1 MKIFSVG
8 ELLMGNQFHI
18 GAVSSNE
25 AIANS
30 ALKEAVLEIK
40 RIEEKLST
48 YKEHSETNLINDNA
62 GITTVEV
69 SEETIALIERS
80 IKISVLTQG
89 AFDITYGGLAKK
101 FWNFDKEMKEL
112 PNIEDAKKAVS
123 LINYRNIEINKSE
136 STVFLKEKGMRIG
149 FGGIGKGYAADMAK
163 KVMISMGIDS
173 GVVNASGDMTVWGLK
188 PEGEKWSIG
197 IVHPSYQNAFFSK
210 MEITNHSVA
219 TSGNYEKYVMIGGK
233 RYSHTI
239 DPKTGMPIKGIK
251 SITTICPFAEFADA
265 IATPIMVMGIEKGLN
280 LVNQINGLECII
292 FDDDDKIYVSNNINL
307 KK

>member
-1 MKIFSVG
+1 
-8 ELLMGNQFHI
+8 MGNQFHI

-89 AFDITYGGLAKK
+89 AFDITYGGLDKK

>member
-1 MKIFSVG
+1 
-8 ELLMGNQFHI
+8 MGNQFHI
-18 GAVSSNE
+18 GAVCDHEKLGQNAIDE
-25 AIANS
+25 AIH
-30 ALKEAVLEIK
+30 EIK

-48 YKEHSETNLINDNA
+48 YKENSETNLINKNA
-62 GITTVEV
+62 GVAPVEV

-80 IKISVLTQG
+80 IKISALTQG
-89 AFDITYGGLAKK
+89 AFDITYGGLDKK

-123 LINYRNIEINKSE
+123 LINYRNIEINKSDA
-136 STVFLKEKGMRIG
+136 TVFLNEKGMRIG

-163 KVMISMGIDS
+163 KVMISMGIQS

-188 PEGEKWSIG
+188 PKGEKWSIG

-251 SITTICPFAEFADA
+251 SITTVCPFAEFADA

-292 FDDDDKIYVSNNINL
+292 FDDNDKIYVSNNIIL

>member
-1 MKIFSVG
+1 
-8 ELLMGNQFHI
+8 MGNQFHI
-18 GAVSSNE
+18 GAVSSDE
-25 AIANS
+25 ELANS
-30 ALKEAVLEIK
+30 ALNEAVQEIK

-48 YKEHSETNLINDNA
+48 YKEYSETNLINNNA
-62 GITTVEV
+62 GITPIEV
-69 SEETIALIERS
+69 SEETIALIERA
-80 IKISVLTQG
+80 IKISDLTQG
-89 AFDITYGGLAKK
+89 AFDITYGGLDKK

-123 LINYRNIEINKSE
+123 FINYRNIEIDKKE
-136 STVFLKEKGMRIG
+136 STVFLKQKGMRIG
-149 FGGIGKGYAADMAK
+149 FGGIGKGYAADAAK

-188 PEGEKWSIG
+188 PKGEKWSIG
-197 IVHPSYQNAFFSK
+197 IVHPSFQNAFFSK

-251 SITTICPFAEFADA
+251 SITTICSYAEFADA

-292 FDDDDKIYVSNNINL
+292 FDDNDKIYVSNNINL

>member
-1 MKIFSVG
+1 
-8 ELLMGNQFHI
+8 MGNQFHI
-18 GAVSSNE
+18 GVVCESEKFGNE
-25 AIANS
+25 
-30 ALKEAVLEIK
+30 VLELSINEIK

-48 YKEHSETNLINDNA
+48 YKEFSETNLINKNA
-62 GITTVEV
+62 GIQPIEI
-69 SEETIALIERS
+69 SEETISLIERS
-80 IKISVLTQG
+80 IKISKLTQG
-89 AFDITYGGLAKK
+89 AFDITYGGLDTK

-112 PNIEDAKKAVS
+112 PSINDAQKAVS
-123 LINYRNIEINKSE
+123 LINYENILIDRSNA
-136 STVFLKEKGMRIG
+136 TVFLKEKGMRIG

-163 KVMISMGIDS
+163 KVMISMGIES
-173 GVVNASGDMTVWGLK
+173 GVVNASGDMTVWGNK
-188 PEGEKWSIG
+188 PNGEKWSIG
-197 IVHPSYQNAFFSK
+197 IAHPNYQNAFFSK

-251 SITTICPFAEFADA
+251 SITTISPFAEFADA

>member
-1 MKIFSVG
+1 MKIYKVS

-18 GAVSSNE
+18 GAVSSDE
-25 AIANS
+25 ELANS
-30 ALKEAVLEIK
+30 ALVEAVQEIK

-48 YKEHSETNLINDNA
+48 YKEHSETNLINKNA
-62 GITTVEV
+62 GITPVEV
-69 SEETIALIERS
+69 SKETIALIERAL
-80 IKISVLTQG
+80 KISELTQG
-89 AFDITYGGLAKK
+89 AFDISYGGLDKK
-101 FWNFDKEMKEL
+101 FWNFDKKMKVL
-112 PNIEDAKKAVS
+112 PSIEDAKKAVL
-123 LINYRNIEINKSE
+123 LINYKNIEINKSN

-163 KVMISMGIDS
+163 KVMTSLGIQS

-188 PEGEKWSIG
+188 PEGKKWTIA
-197 IVHPSYQNAFFSK
+197 VAHPLYQNSFFSK
-210 MEITNHSVA
+210 MELSDQSVA
-219 TSGNYEKYVMIGGK
+219 TSGNYEKYVFIGGQK
-233 RYSHTI
+233 YSHTI
-239 DPKTGMPIKGIK
+239 DPKTGMPIRGIK

-292 FDDDDKIYVSNNINL
+292 FDDEDKIYVSNNINI

>member
-1 MKIFSVG
+1 MKIYSVG

-25 AIANS
+25 ELANS
-30 ALKEAVLEIK
+30 ALNEAVQEIK

-48 YKEHSETNLINDNA
+48 YKEHSETNLINNNA
-62 GITTVEV
+62 GITPVLV
-69 SEETIALIERS
+69 SEETIALIERA
-80 IKISVLTQG
+80 IKISDLTQG
-89 AFDITYGGLAKK
+89 AFDITYGGLDKK

-112 PNIEDAKKAVS
+112 PNIEDAQKAVS
-123 LINYRNIEINKSE
+123 LINYRNIEIDKKE
-136 STVFLKEKGMRIG
+136 STVFLKQKGMRIG
-149 FGGIGKGYAADMAK
+149 FGGIGKGYAADAAK
-163 KVMISMGIDS
+163 KVMISMGINS

-197 IVHPSYQNAFFSK
+197 IAHPSYQNAFFSK

-239 DPKTGMPIKGIK
+239 DPKTGMPIKGVK
-251 SITTICPFAEFADA
+251 SITTICPYAEFADA

-292 FDDDDKIYVSNNINL
+292 FDDEDKIYVSNNINI

>member
-1 MKIFSVG
+1 MKIYSVG

-25 AIANS
+25 ELANS
-30 ALKEAVLEIK
+30 ALNEAVQEIK

-48 YKEHSETNLINDNA
+48 YKEHSETNLINNNA
-62 GITTVEV
+62 GIKPVKV
-69 SEETIALIERS
+69 SEEIIALIERA
-80 IKISVLTQG
+80 IKISDLTQG
-89 AFDITYGGLAKK
+89 AFDITYGGLDKK

-112 PNIEDAKKAVS
+112 PNIEDAQKAVS
-123 LINYRNIEINKSE
+123 LINYRNIEIDKKE
-136 STVFLKEKGMRIG
+136 STVFLKQKGMRIG
-149 FGGIGKGYAADMAK
+149 FGGIGKGYAADAAK
-163 KVMISMGIDS
+163 KVMISMGINS

-197 IVHPSYQNAFFSK
+197 IAHPSYQNAFFSK

-239 DPKTGMPIKGIK
+239 DPKTGMPIKGVK
-251 SITTICPFAEFADA
+251 SITTIRPYAEFADA

-292 FDDDDKIYVSNNINL
+292 FDDEDKIYVSNNINI

>member
-1 MKIFSVG
+1 LKIYSVG

-25 AIANS
+25 ELANC
-30 ALKEAVLEIK
+30 ALNEAVQEIK

-48 YKEHSETNLINDNA
+48 YKEHSETNLINNNA
-62 GITTVEV
+62 GITPVEV
-69 SEETIALIERS
+69 SEETIGLIERA
-80 IKISVLTQG
+80 IKISDLTQG
-89 AFDITYGGLAKK
+89 AFDITYGGLDKK

-112 PNIEDAKKAVS
+112 PNIEDAQKAVS
-123 LINYRNIEINKSE
+123 LINYRNIEIDKKE
-136 STVFLKEKGMRIG
+136 SIVFLKQKGMRIG
-149 FGGIGKGYAADMAK
+149 FGGIGKGYAADAAK

-188 PEGEKWSIG
+188 PKGEKWSIG

-239 DPKTGMPIKGIK
+239 DPKTGMPIKGVK
-251 SITTICPFAEFADA
+251 SITTICPYAEFADA

-292 FDDDDKIYVSNNINL
+292 FDDEDKIYVSNNINI

>member
-25 AIANS
+25 IIANS

-62 GITTVEV
+62 GITPVEV

-89 AFDITYGGLAKK
+89 AFDITYGGLDKK

>member
-1 MKIFSVG
+1 
-8 ELLMGNQFHI
+8 MGNQFHI

-25 AIANS
+25 EMANS

-62 GITTVEV
+62 GIKPVEV
-69 SEETIALIERS
+69 SEETITLIERS
-80 IKISVLTQG
+80 IKISALTQG
-89 AFDITYGGLAKK
+89 AFDITYGGLDKK

-123 LINYRNIEINKSE
+123 LINYRKIEINKSDA
-136 STVFLKEKGMRIG
+136 TVFLKEKGMRIG

>member
-1 MKIFSVG
+1 MKIYSRSA
-8 ELLMGNQFHI
+8 LLMGNQFHI
-18 GAVSSNE
+18 GAVCDHEKLGQNAIDE
-25 AIANS
+25 AIH
-30 ALKEAVLEIK
+30 EIK

-48 YKEHSETNLINDNA
+48 YKENSETNLINKNA
-62 GITTVEV
+62 GVAPVEV

-89 AFDITYGGLAKK
+89 AFDITYGGLDKK

-163 KVMISMGIDS
+163 KVMISMGIDN

>member
-1 MKIFSVG
+1 MKIYSVA

-25 AIANS
+25 ELANS
-30 ALKEAVLEIK
+30 ALNEAVQEIK

-48 YKEHSETNLINDNA
+48 YKEHSETNLINNNA
-62 GITTVEV
+62 GISPVEV
-69 SEETIALIERS
+69 SEETIVLIERA
-80 IKISVLTQG
+80 IKISTLTQG
-89 AFDITYGGLAKK
+89 AFDITYGGLDKK

-112 PNIEDAKKAVS
+112 PNIEDAQKAVS
-123 LINYRNIEINKSE
+123 LINYRNIEIDKKE
-136 STVFLKEKGMRIG
+136 STVFLKQKGMRIG
-149 FGGIGKGYAADMAK
+149 FGGIGKGYAADAAK
-163 KVMISMGIDS
+163 KVMISKGIDS

-188 PEGEKWSIG
+188 PKGEKWSIG

-251 SITTICPFAEFADA
+251 SITTICPYAEFADA

-292 FDDDDKIYVSNNINL
+292 FDDEDKIYVSNNINI

>member
-1 MKIFSVG
+1 MKIYSVG

-18 GAVSSNE
+18 GAVSSDE
-25 AIANS
+25 ELANS
-30 ALKEAVLEIK
+30 ALNEAVQEIK

-48 YKEHSETNLINDNA
+48 YKEHSETNLINNNA
-62 GITTVEV
+62 GITPVAV
-69 SEETIALIERS
+69 SEEIIGLIERA
-80 IKISVLTQG
+80 IKISTLTQG
-89 AFDITYGGLAKK
+89 AFDITYGGLDKK

-112 PNIEDAKKAVS
+112 PNIEDAQKAVS
-123 LINYRNIEINKSE
+123 LINYRNIEIDKKE
-136 STVFLKEKGMRIG
+136 STVFLKQKGMRIG
-149 FGGIGKGYAADMAK
+149 FGGIGKGYAADAAK

-188 PEGEKWSIG
+188 PKGEKWSIG
-197 IVHPSYQNAFFSK
+197 IVHPSFQNAFFSK

-251 SITTICPFAEFADA
+251 SITTICPYAEFADA

-292 FDDDDKIYVSNNINL
+292 FDDEDKIYVSNNINI

>member
-1 MKIFSVG
+1 LKIFSVG

-25 AIANS
+25 IIANS

-62 GITTVEV
+62 GITPVEV

-89 AFDITYGGLAKK
+89 AFDITYGGLDKK

>member
-1 MKIFSVG
+1 MKIYSRSV
-8 ELLMGNQFHI
+8 LLMGNQFHI
-18 GAVSSNE
+18 GAVCDHEKLGQNAIDE
-25 AIANS
+25 AIH
-30 ALKEAVLEIK
+30 EIK

-48 YKEHSETNLINDNA
+48 YKENSETNLINKNA
-62 GITTVEV
+62 GVAPVEV
-69 SEETIALIERS
+69 SEETIALIERA
-80 IKISVLTQG
+80 IKISALTQG
-89 AFDITYGGLAKK
+89 AFDITYGGLDKK

-123 LINYRNIEINKSE
+123 LINYRNIEINKSDA
-136 STVFLKEKGMRIG
+136 TVFLNEKGMRIG

-163 KVMISMGIDS
+163 KVMISMGIQS

-188 PEGEKWSIG
+188 PKGEKWSIG
-197 IVHPSYQNAFFSK
+197 IAHPNYQHAFFSK

-219 TSGNYEKYVMIGGK
+219 TSGNYEKYVMIGGE

-251 SITTICPFAEFADA
+251 SITTVCPFAEFADA

-292 FDDDDKIYVSNNINL
+292 FDDNDKIYVSNNIIL

>member
-1 MKIFSVG
+1 
-8 ELLMGNQFHI
+8 MGNQFHI

-89 AFDITYGGLAKK
+89 AFDITYGGLDKK

-163 KVMISMGIDS
+163 KVMISMGIDN

-251 SITTICPFAEFADA
+251 SITTVCPFAEFADA

-292 FDDDDKIYVSNNINL
+292 FDDNDKIYVSNNIIL

>member
-1 MKIFSVG
+1 
-8 ELLMGNQFHI
+8 MGNQFHI
-18 GAVSSNE
+18 GAVCDHEKLGQNAIDE
-25 AIANS
+25 AIH
-30 ALKEAVLEIK
+30 EIK

-48 YKEHSETNLINDNA
+48 YKEYSETNLINNNA
-62 GITTVEV
+62 GITPIEV
-69 SEETIALIERS
+69 SEETIALIERA
-80 IKISVLTQG
+80 IKISDLTQG
-89 AFDITYGGLAKK
+89 AFDITYGGLDKK
-101 FWNFDKEMKEL
+101 FWNFDKKMKEL
-112 PNIEDAKKAVS
+112 PNIEDAQKAVS
-123 LINYRNIEINKSE
+123 LINYRNIEINKSDT
-136 STVFLKEKGMRIG
+136 TVFLKEKGMRIG
-149 FGGIGKGYAADMAK
+149 FGGIGKGYAADAAK
-163 KVMISMGIDS
+163 KVMISMGIQS

-197 IVHPSYQNAFFSK
+197 IALPNYQHAFFSK

-219 TSGNYEKYVMIGGK
+219 TSGNYEKFVMIGGE

-292 FDDDDKIYVSNNINL
+292 FDDNDKIYVSNNINL

>member
-1 MKIFSVG
+1 
-8 ELLMGNQFHI
+8 MGNQFHI
-18 GAVSSNE
+18 GAVCDHEKLGQNAIDE
-25 AIANS
+25 AIQ
-30 ALKEAVLEIK
+30 EIK

-89 AFDITYGGLAKK
+89 AFDITYGGLDKK

-173 GVVNASGDMTVWGLK
+173 GVVNASGDMTVWGIK

>member
-1 MKIFSVG
+1 
-8 ELLMGNQFHI
+8 MGNQFHI

-89 AFDITYGGLAKK
+89 AFDITYGGLDKK

-163 KVMISMGIDS
+163 KVMISMGIDN

>member
-1 MKIFSVG
+1 
-8 ELLMGNQFHI
+8 MGNQFHI

-89 AFDITYGGLAKK
+89 AFDITYGGLDKK

-149 FGGIGKGYAADMAK
+149 FGGIGKGFVADMAK
-163 KVMISMGIDS
+163 KVMISMGIDN

>member
-1 MKIFSVG
+1 
-8 ELLMGNQFHI
+8 MGNQFHI

-25 AIANS
+25 IIANS

-62 GITTVEV
+62 GITPVEV

-89 AFDITYGGLAKK
+89 AFDITYGGLDKK

>member
-1 MKIFSVG
+1 
-8 ELLMGNQFHI
+8 MGNQFHI

-62 GITTVEV
+62 GITPVEV

-89 AFDITYGGLAKK
+89 AFDITYGGLDKK

-163 KVMISMGIDS
+163 KVMISMGIDN

>member
-1 MKIFSVG
+1 
-8 ELLMGNQFHI
+8 MGNQFHI

>member
-1 MKIFSVG
+1 
-8 ELLMGNQFHI
+8 L
-18 GAVSSNE
+18 
-25 AIANS
+25 
-30 ALKEAVLEIK
+30 
-40 RIEEKLST
+40 
-48 YKEHSETNLINDNA
+48 D
-62 GITTVEV
+62 
-69 SEETIALIERS
+69 
-80 IKISVLTQG
+80 
-89 AFDITYGGLAKK
+89 KK

-123 LINYRNIEINKSE
+123 LINHRNIEINKSE
-136 STVFLKEKGMRIG
+136 STVFLKVKGMRIG

>member
-1 MKIFSVG
+1 
-8 ELLMGNQFHI
+8 
-18 GAVSSNE
+18 VSSNE
-25 AIANS
+25 IIANS

-40 RIEEKLST
+40 RIEEKLSS

-62 GITTVEV
+62 GITPVEV

-89 AFDITYGGLAKK
+89 AFDITYGGLDKK

-123 LINYRNIEINKSE
+123 LINYRNIEINKSDA
-136 STVFLKEKGMRIG
+136 TVFLKEKGMRIG

>member
-89 AFDITYGGLAKK
+89 AFDITYGGLDKK

-163 KVMISMGIDS
+163 KVMISMGIDN

>member
-25 AIANS
+25 IIANS
-30 ALKEAVLEIK
+30 ALKKAVLEIK

-48 YKEHSETNLINDNA
+48 YKEHSETNLINYNA
-62 GITTVEV
+62 GITPVEV

-80 IKISVLTQG
+80 IKISALTQG
-89 AFDITYGGLAKK
+89 AFDITYGGLDKK

>member
-1 MKIFSVG
+1 
-8 ELLMGNQFHI
+8 MGNQFHI

-25 AIANS
+25 EMANS
-30 ALKEAVLEIK
+30 ALKEAVLEIN

-62 GITTVEV
+62 GITPVEV
-69 SEETIALIERS
+69 SEETITLIERS
-80 IKISVLTQG
+80 IKISALTQG
-89 AFDITYGGLAKK
+89 AFDISYGGLDKK

-123 LINYRNIEINKSE
+123 LINHRNIEINKSE
-136 STVFLKEKGMRIG
+136 STVFLKVKGMRIG

>member
-1 MKIFSVG
+1 MKIYSVG

-18 GAVSSNE
+18 GAVSSDE
-25 AIANS
+25 ELANS
-30 ALKEAVLEIK
+30 ALNEAVQEIK

-48 YKEHSETNLINDNA
+48 YKEYSETNLINNNA
-62 GITTVEV
+62 GITPIEV
-69 SEETIALIERS
+69 SEETIALIERA
-80 IKISVLTQG
+80 IKISDLTQG
-89 AFDITYGGLAKK
+89 AFDITYGGLDKK

-123 LINYRNIEINKSE
+123 FINYRNIEIDKKE
-136 STVFLKEKGMRIG
+136 STVFLKQKGMRIG
-149 FGGIGKGYAADMAK
+149 FGGIGKGYAADAAK

-188 PEGEKWSIG
+188 PKGEKWSIG
-197 IVHPSYQNAFFSK
+197 IVHPSFQNAFFSK

-251 SITTICPFAEFADA
+251 SITTICSYAEFADA

-292 FDDDDKIYVSNNINL
+292 FDDNDKIYVSNNINL

>member
-1 MKIFSVG
+1 
-8 ELLMGNQFHI
+8 
-18 GAVSSNE
+18 
-25 AIANS
+25 
-30 ALKEAVLEIK
+30 
-40 RIEEKLST
+40 
-48 YKEHSETNLINDNA
+48 
-62 GITTVEV
+62 
-69 SEETIALIERS
+69 
-80 IKISVLTQG
+80 
-89 AFDITYGGLAKK
+89 
-101 FWNFDKEMKEL
+101 
-112 PNIEDAKKAVS
+112 
-123 LINYRNIEINKSE
+123 
-136 STVFLKEKGMRIG
+136 
-149 FGGIGKGYAADMAK
+149 
-163 KVMISMGIDS
+163 
-173 GVVNASGDMTVWGLK
+173 
-188 PEGEKWSIG
+188 
-197 IVHPSYQNAFFSK
+197 

>member
-1 MKIFSVG
+1 
-8 ELLMGNQFHI
+8 
-18 GAVSSNE
+18 
-25 AIANS
+25 
-30 ALKEAVLEIK
+30 
-40 RIEEKLST
+40 
-48 YKEHSETNLINDNA
+48 
-62 GITTVEV
+62 
-69 SEETIALIERS
+69 
-80 IKISVLTQG
+80 
-89 AFDITYGGLAKK
+89 
-101 FWNFDKEMKEL
+101 
-112 PNIEDAKKAVS
+112 
-123 LINYRNIEINKSE
+123 
-136 STVFLKEKGMRIG
+136 
-149 FGGIGKGYAADMAK
+149 
-163 KVMISMGIDS
+163 MISMGIDS

>member
-1 MKIFSVG
+1 MKIYSVG

-25 AIANS
+25 EMANS

-62 GITTVEV
+62 GIKPVEV
-69 SEETIALIERS
+69 SEETITLIERS
-80 IKISVLTQG
+80 IKISALTQG
-89 AFDITYGGLAKK
+89 AFDITYGGLDKK

-123 LINYRNIEINKSE
+123 LINYRKIEINKSDA
-136 STVFLKEKGMRIG
+136 TVFLKEKGMRIG

>member
-1 MKIFSVG
+1 
-8 ELLMGNQFHI
+8 MGNQFHI

-25 AIANS
+25 EIANS
-30 ALKEAVLEIK
+30 ALREAIQEIK

-48 YKEHSETNLINDNA
+48 YKEHSETNLINKNA
-62 GITTVEV
+62 GIAPVEV
-69 SEETIALIERS
+69 SEETITLIERS
-80 IKISVLTQG
+80 IKISALTQG
-89 AFDITYGGLAKK
+89 AFDITYGGLDKK

-123 LINYRNIEINKSE
+123 LINYRKIEINKSDA
-136 STVFLKEKGMRIG
+136 TVFLKEKGMRIG